1 MVDQNKAEE
10 NPIEDIQVLGKVALL
25 LPKYLLTSTKVALL
39 VRKYL
44 LTGTK
49 GGFASAKVLA
59 Y

>member
-25 LPKYLLTSTKVALL
+25 VRTYLITSTK
-39 VRKYL
+39 
-44 LTGTK
+44 
-49 GGFASAKVLA
+49 GGLASAKVLA

>member
-10 NPIEDIQVLGKVALL
+10 NPIEDIQVLGKV
-25 LPKYLLTSTKVALL
+25 PLL
-39 VRKYL
+39 VRTYL
-44 LTGTK
+44 ITSTK